1 MSRALVAS
9 LLLLAAA
16 AATLPAQAAQHAHVH
31 GTAKLG
37 IAVQDKTV
45 TIALESPLASLI
57 GFEHRPTT
65 PAEQR
70 AVDALRARLK
80 APGELFAFDA
90 AAACTLTKSDAES
103 IVFEPAPAA
112 PVASSASS
120 THESDEH
127 GDLDASFEYRCL
139 HPERLSAVDVGLFQ
153 AWPKLQR
160 IDVDVATAGGQFKR
174 ELRSPQRRV
183 ALVR

>member
-1 MSRALVAS
+1 MSRALAS
-9 LLLLAAA
+9 LLLVSAAA
-16 AATLPAQAAQHAHVH
+16 LPALPAQAAQHAHVH
-31 GTAKLG
+31 GTARLG

-70 AVDALRARLK
+70 AVDALRARLR

-90 AAACTLTKSDAES
+90 AAACTLTRSDAES
-103 IVFEPAPAA
+103 MVFEPAPVA
-112 PVASSASS
+112 PVASSAPGG
-120 THESDEH
+120 DEH
-127 GDLDASFEYRCL
+127 GDLDASFEYRCV
-139 HPERLSAVDVGLFQ
+139 HPERLTAVDLGLFQ

-160 IDVDVATAGGQFKR
+160 IDVDVATAGGQFR
-174 ELRSPQRRV
+174 RALRSPQRRV